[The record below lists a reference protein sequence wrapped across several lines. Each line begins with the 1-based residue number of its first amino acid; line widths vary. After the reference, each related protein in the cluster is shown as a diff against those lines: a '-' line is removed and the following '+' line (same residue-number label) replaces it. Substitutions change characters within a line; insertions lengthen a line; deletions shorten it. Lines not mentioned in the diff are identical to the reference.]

1 MNPHKVAWRAVQP
14 TLFSNVCEI
23 TSRPDWGFK
32 QDRGDILNVTAEEF
46 LDSPFFSDTIVLHI
60 LAGEGVPL
68 AVIQD
73 LIPVVY
79 DNCVKLVVLEHN
91 PISSDWGDNADVSV
105 ARLQFLLDN
114 LRLCGDSIFTKDLG
128 RNILFTMTTLHPLEL
143 PELSDSFYEEE
154 IDKKFVGIKD
164 IGIDIPNRV
173 YVTTSE
179 FPLPDKYLP
188 MIPED
193 LKCTWVIGGQWY
205 LETVPKLPNNEHH
218 LIDVVLLQTIFAR
231 YVIEDDRD
239 AVFLRKMSSLYDVDE
254 LKRMADD
261 SPDELFQDN
270 GYRWRNVIKDRSKYK
285 GIKNQISSIRL
296 GDVTDLEVEE
306 ELVYT
311 STIECRFLSKR
322 LMEDNYVIGSTFSDL
337 PRNNPILKIKES
349 IHE

>member
-1 MNPHKVAWRAVQP
+1 
-14 TLFSNVCEI
+14 LFGNVCEI
-23 TSRPDWGFK
+23 TSRPNWGFK

-79 DNCVKLVVLEHN
+79 DHCVKLVVLEHN
-91 PISSDWGDNADVSV
+91 PVSSDWSGSEHVTV

-114 LRLCGDSIFTKDLG
+114 LRLCGDSISTKDLG
-128 RNILFTMTTLHPLEL
+128 RNILFAMTTLHPLDL

-154 IDKKFVGIKD
+154 IDKKFVGPED

-179 FPLPDKYLP
+179 SPLPDKYLS
-188 MIPED
+188 MIPRD

-218 LIDVVLLQTIFAR
+218 LIDIVLLQTIFAR

-254 LKRMADD
+254 LKRMAED
-261 SPDELFQDN
+261 SPEELIQTQRRARPEH
-270 GYRWRNVIKDRSKYK
+270 RWRNVIKDRSKYK

-296 GDVTDLEVEE
+296 GDVTDLEVEG

-311 STIECRFLSKR
+311 STIECRFFGTR
-322 LMEDNYVIGSTFSDL
+322 LMADNYVIGSTFSDL

-349 IHE
+349 TYE